1 MYKTILVPLDGSTCA
16 EAILP
21 HVEAM
26 AKSFKAELVLMTAV
40 DHAPPSVTRSGAQL
54 EKEYVEKEQ
63 SEARSYLDKQKKK
76 LKKKDINVRS
86 VVLHGRAVSAIIE
99 AAQHINADLIAM
111 GSHGRSGL
119 TQAFYGSVAAGVL
132 NRVDRPLLL
141 VRPKSC

>member
-1 MYKTILVPLDGSTCA
+1 MYKTILVPLDGSPCA

-26 AKSFKAELVLMTAV
+26 AKGFEADLVLMTAV

-63 SEARSYLDKQKKK
+63 SEAETYLDQQKKNLENK
-76 LKKKDINVRS
+76 GVR
-86 VVLHGRAVSAIIE
+86 VRVTVLHGRAVSAIIQ
-99 AAQHINADLIAM
+99 AAQHIEADLIAM

-119 TQAFYGSVAAGVL
+119 TQAFYGSVASGVL
-132 NRVDRPLLL
+132 NRIDRPLLL

>member
-1 MYKTILVPLDGSTCA
+1 MYKTILVPLDGSKCA

-26 AKSFKAELVLMTAV
+26 AKGFEADLVLMTAV

-63 SEARSYLDKQKKK
+63 SESKAYLDRQKKNLAEK
-76 LKKKDINVRS
+76 GIKVKVI
-86 VVLHGRAVSAIIE
+86 VLHGRAVSAIIE
-99 AAQHINADLIAM
+99 AARDIDADLIAM

-119 TQAFYGSVAAGVL
+119 TQAFYGSVASGVL
-132 NRVDRPLLL
+132 NRIDRPLLL
-141 VRPKSC
+141 IRPKSC

>member
-1 MYKTILVPLDGSTCA
+1 MYKTILVPLDGSKCA

-26 AKSFKAELVLMTAV
+26 AKNFDAELVLMTAV
-40 DHAPPSVTRSGAQL
+40 EHAPPSVTRSGAQL
-54 EKEYVEKEQ
+54 KKEYVEKEQ
-63 SEARSYLDKQKKK
+63 SESKAYLDRQKKK
-76 LKKKDINVRS
+76 LEAKGVTAKVA
-86 VVLHGRAVSAIIE
+86 VLHGRAVTAIIE
-99 AAQHINADLIAM
+99 AAKEVEADLIAM

-119 TQAFYGSVAAGVL
+119 TQAFYGSVASGVL